1 MLNGVTID
9 IAITCTCALSFYNY
23 IAFHKLKYFQA
34 L

>member
-9 IAITCTCALSFYNY
+9 IAITCTRALNFYNY
-23 IAFHKLKYFQA
+23 VAFHKLKYFQV